1 MKVGIVADL
10 IDQAP
15 SGMQNFL
22 FRLLSSI
29 HTVDKGN
36 EYVLIHSRNWDNEI
50 YDSFANIIVPFLRP
64 WPVEIVRNQLL
75 VPRQANRLGV
85 DLLHT
90 TCQENVLAYRYPFKT
105 IVTIYDLIPLLQ
117 TDFYWGR
124 KPLKKWV
131 LFSQLLPRAIELA
144 QKVITISQHS
154 KQDIM
159 RVFGVEDEKIVVV
172 YCGCD
177 TSFRPISVDECAP
190 EAKVFFDSRIRGH
203 FILYVGSFDR
213 RKNVASL
220 VNAYARLRGSRIDH
234 ELVLAGGKG
243 YEYKSIAKQ
252 VEELSLGDRVVFLG
266 FVPRQHLPYLY
277 NMADL
282 FVFPSLYEGFGLPV
296 LEAMACGVPVIASNR
311 TSLPEVVGDAGILVN
326 PENPEELVSAMS
338 KVLGDSELGATLSR
352 KGIER
357 ARLFS
362 WEEAARKVIEV
373 YQGAVG
379 NSGGPRSL

>member
-15 SGMQNFL
+15 SGMQNIL
-22 FRLLSSI
+22 FPLLSSI
-29 HTVDKGN
+29 HTVDKDN

-50 YDSFANIIVPFLRP
+50 YDSFPNIIVPFLRP
-64 WPVEIVRNQLL
+64 WPVEIARNQLL

-85 DLLHT
+85 DLLHA
-90 TCQENVLAYRYPFKT
+90 TCQENVLAFRYPFKT

-117 TDFYWGR
+117 TDFYWDR

-131 LFSQLLPRAIELA
+131 LFSQLLPRAIGLA

-172 YCGCD
+172 YPGCD
-177 TSFRPISVDECAP
+177 ACFRPISTNECPP
-190 EAKVFFDSRIRGH
+190 EVKGFLGSRISGP

-213 RKNVASL
+213 RKNTASL
-220 VNAYARLRGSRIDH
+220 LRAYSRLVQRGAEH
-234 ELVLAGGKG
+234 MLVLAARKG
-243 YEYKSIAKQ
+243 YQYRSIEKL
-252 VEELSLGDRVVFLG
+252 VTELSLTDRLILLD
-266 FVPRQHLPYLY
+266 FVPRQYLPYLY
-277 NMADL
+277 NLADL

-326 PENPEELVSAMS
+326 PENPDELASAMS
-338 KVLGDSELGATLSR
+338 KVLGDSELRATLSK

-362 WEEAARKVIEV
+362 WEDAARKVIEI
-373 YQGAVG
+373 YQGVVG
-379 NSGGPRSL
+379 NNGGPRSL